1 VLTKEMELV
10 KHGELVAELRWSCT
24 STIGVG
30 SESHRVVFQS
40 AASVW
45 MTAWPSNANVQ
56 AG

>member
-1 VLTKEMELV
+1 VLTKEMELA